1 MAQGTYTIHITPEQ
15 IERAT
20 QRDSRHC
27 MIAEAIRQ
35 QYPTAQKI
43 LVDLQTIR
51 WSDVRRGK
59 RYVFLTPE
67 RAARALVAFD
77 HGDDIEPFSFAMR
90 PMQITPT
97 VKYKRGIDGQLEFLA
112 DGVTPKSD
120 RRRGRK
126 RLSADGRTVRGG
138 KPPATAPLAN
148 ADYSALSNVKL
159 SRGTYRQYGRR
170 LLRD

>member
-1 MAQGTYTIHITPEQ
+1 MAGNYTIHVTPEQ

-35 QYPTAQKI
+35 QYPDARKI

-51 WSDVRRGK
+51 WSDDKRGK

-67 RAARALVAFD
+67 RAAQALVAFD
-77 HGDDIEPFSFAMR
+77 HGDELEPFSFAMR
-90 PMQITPT
+90 PMQVTA
-97 VKYKRGIDGQLEFLA
+97 KKSYKRTDDGQLELGD
-112 DGVTPKSD
+112 DGKPKVGKSY
-120 RRRGRK
+120 GRK
-126 RLSADGRTVRGG
+126 RLSADGRTVHGG
-138 KPPATAPLAN
+138 KPPRVAPLSN
-148 ADYSALSNVKL
+148 MDVTNLSNVKL